1 MEPGPASRGHEAPK
15 CGGTNR
21 KGGPCGNAAG
31 YKTDHAGYGNCAFH
45 GGATPNGERHAERVA
60 AEQAVARFGLDLD
73 DTPPDEIM
81 LREIQRSSAMVQHLA
96 GLVNALPADELVSG
110 IAGRDIHHA
119 GKPGG
124 DGQPD
129 MQVHQRERVHPL
141 YVMLER
147 ERRTLRELFTAARQ
161 AGIEERRVRLAERDG
176 ERLFAIFAGM
186 MTAFRLRWELSA
198 AEVAWA
204 QSVIAQQLRM
214 VDGGPPGELAPG
226 IASGIS

>member
-1 MEPGPASRGHEAPK
+1 MEQPPAEHGHGRPK

-21 KGGPCGNAAG
+21 QGGPCGNAAG
-31 YKTDHAGYGNCAFH
+31 YKTSHPGAGNCTFH
-45 GGATPNGERHAERVA
+45 GGSTPSGERHAERVA

-73 DTPPDEIM
+73 DTPPDEVM
-81 LREIQRSSAMVQHLA
+81 VREIQRSAAMVKHLA
-96 GLVNALPADELVSG
+96 ALVNALSADELVFG
-110 IAGRDIHHA
+110 ISGRDVRPR
-119 GKPGG
+119 GTPGG

-129 MQVHQRERVHPL
+129 MQVHQRERIHPL

-176 ERLFAIFAGM
+176 ERLFAMFAGM
-186 MTAFRLRWELSA
+186 MTAFRLRWELPA

-214 VDGGPPGELAPG
+214 VDSGPG
-226 IASGIS
+226 